1 MRSLPTLFARPALLR
16 SPERPGRAGV
26 ARGSH
31 RRPASTRCRDTVQW
45 CVRAIVTIAL
55 FVVIPAH
62 AAIDASIAKL
72 LASDDSDQKISGI
85 AKLGALATPD
95 SIALLKALRDE
106 TVYVTTDGRLLVSDA
121 EGHAVDPVTDEK
133 LALPDGADNITIN
146 NRLRGALEAADSG
159 LQLLSTDVSVRREGA
174 KALEQAADPE
184 QLPLIQRALTTEKDG
199 QTRES
204 LAMTASVL
212 ELKSADPAVRRTAA
226 ERLAES
232 PNASVR
238 PLLAALA
245 EPDAQGR
252 YAEPDAGVRSAAAL
266 SLRSVNARVTRAE
279 YLGNAFYGISLASI
293 LLLAALGLAIT
304 FGLMGI
310 INMAHGE
317 LLMIGAY
324 STYLVQSVFRNY
336 LPAAL
341 EWYVIAAL
349 PVAFVVSGGI
359 GMALERSVI
368 RWLYGRP
375 LETLLATW
383 GISLIL
389 QQAVRSVF
397 GAQNVEVS
405 NPQWMSGGIT
415 VLGGVVLA
423 WNRIAI
429 VVFAALVVLL
439 VWVLLNRTRLGLFV
453 RAVTQNRRMADCV
466 GVPTGRVD
474 MLTFGLG
481 SGIAGL
487 GGVALSQLGNV
498 GPDLGQNYI
507 VDSFMVVVLGGVGQL
522 AGTIIAALGLGE
534 VNKFLEPVA
543 GPVLAKIMILVV
555 IVLFIQ
561 KRPQGLFALKG
572 RSVD

>member
-1 MRSLPTLFARPALLR
+1 MFWSLQ
-16 SPERPGRAGV
+16 S
-26 ARGSH
+26 
-31 RRPASTRCRDTVQW
+31 
-45 CVRAIVTIAL
+45 
-55 FVVIPAH
+55 H
-62 AAIDASIAKL
+62 AALDPDLVKPL
-72 LASDDSDQKISGI
+72 GSDDSDQKVAAI
-85 AKLGALATPD
+85 AKLGTLATPEA
-95 SIALLKALRDE
+95 IALLKELRDE
-106 TVYVTTDGRLLVSDA
+106 TVYVTGTGRVLVVDA
-121 EGHAVDPVTDEK
+121 DSNAVDPITDEK
-133 LALPDGADNITIN
+133 LPLPDGADNIVIN
-146 NRLRGALEAADSG
+146 NRLRGALDAADSG
-159 LQLLSTDVSVRREGA
+159 LQLLSPDTGQRRA
-174 KALEQAADPE
+174 AAHALEQGADPA
-184 QLPLIQRALTTEKDG
+184 QLPLLQRALAKETDAETK
-199 QTRES
+199 ES
-204 LAMTASVL
+204 LVLTTSAL
-212 ELKSADPAVRRTAA
+212 ELKSPDATVRRRAA
-226 ERLAES
+226 ERLGES
-232 PNASVR
+232 SSAAVQ

-252 YAEPDAGVRSAAAL
+252 FAEPDPQVRNAAAA
-266 SLRSVNARVTRAE
+266 SLHSVNGRVTRAG
-279 YLGNAFYGISLASI
+279 YIGNAFYGISLASI

-324 STYLVQSVFRNY
+324 STYLVQSVFRQY
-336 LPAAL
+336 FPAAI
-341 EWYVIAAL
+341 EWYLMAAV
-349 PVAFVVSGGI
+349 PVSFIVASLI

-383 GISLIL
+383 GISLTL
-389 QQAVRSVF
+389 QQAVRSIF

-405 NPQWMSGGIT
+405 NPGWMSGGIT
-415 VLGGVVLA
+415 VMGGVVLA
-423 WNRIAI
+423 WNRLMIIA
-429 VVFAALVVLL
+429 FAAAVLLL
-439 VWVLLNRTRLGLFV
+439 VWLLLNKTRLGLFV

-498 GPDLGQNYI
+498 GPDLGQSYI

-522 AGTIIAALGLGE
+522 AGTVIAALGLGE

-543 GPVLAKIMILVV
+543 GAVLAKIIILVV